1 MKTCITVVENP
12 TPYTFKK
19 FLYKFLSVWGLFLCF
34 HKLFIKEVVYVTD
47 YFCKGINK
55 TQSELIHIHNER
67 VMK

>member
-12 TPYTFKK
+12 TPYTFKNS
-19 FLYKFLSVWGLFLCF
+19 FINSLAFGGFLCF